1 MIWSIFMH
9 AIMGYFGTAVFT
21 WTTQGILIAVAVALA
36 TQGVNL
42 LQLKR
47 DLLKKA
53 TEETEA
59 NHKRAVM
66 EWKENNRKER
76 GKGKGNAGS
85 KPEKVIITV
94 ENMKQVLITA
104 AVGSCTLQTST
115 PMSITAEHIETER
128 KHAHL

>member
-1 MIWSIFMH
+1 MVWSIFMH
-9 AIMGYFGTAVFT
+9 AIMGYFGTTIFT
-21 WTTQGILIAVAVALA
+21 WTAQGIIIALAVAMA

-66 EWKENNRKER
+66 EWKEDNSKER
-76 GKGKGNAGS
+76 GKGKGNAGP
-85 KPEKVIITV
+85 KPEKVVVVV
-94 ENMKQVLITA
+94 ENMKQVLLMAFVKNSAICATITLLVSEFA
-104 AVGSCTLQTST
+104 RSK
-115 PMSITAEHIETER
+115 HIG
-128 KHAHL
+128 L

>member
-9 AIMGYFGTAVFT
+9 AIMGYFGTTIFT
-21 WTTQGILIAVAVALA
+21 WTTQGIVIAVAVALA

-53 TEETEA
+53 VEETEA

-66 EWKENNRKER
+66 QWKENNSNER
-76 GKGKGNAGS
+76 GKGKGDAGP
-85 KPEKVIITV
+85 KPEMVTIVIHD
-94 ENMKQVLITA
+94 MKQILLRALVKNTAICSAVTLLISEFA
-104 AVGSCTLQTST
+104 RSK
-115 PMSITAEHIETER
+115 HIGI
-128 KHAHL
+128 